1 MSRPLVSC
9 LCVTESRAEFMPW
22 LLWGFDRQTYREREL
37 VIVDSSEQPF
47 KCDRP
52 DVRVVRAPVGTNV
65 PAKRNLALDA
75 ARGSIVAWFD
85 DDDWQHPERLER
97 LVALLR
103 DEAPFAGSS
112 RSWFVDLHSDGCQPY
127 SGHRSIIFNGA
138 GFRADLARAIRFD
151 ERIRKASDTVWMR
164 EFRTRHKAKG
174 ELLAR
179 DAILTLWLCHDAN
192 ISNPRTRRRFTSTL
206 DDLKA
211 SLGPAWLG
219 TEEQLSELRERLP
232 SPVEALAPWVRSQSG
247 RIAESNDAPRH
258 AHGLRGRAQRLYGRL
273 GTSVFQ
279 AEAEADEAPRPI
291 ERPRRT
297 GQRSLARGAA
307 TRVPARKAPAEAPQ
321 PAPSA
326 SKRAEASRAKPEI
339 PASDV
344 SLVIRAT
351 AEDAADLDVFV
362 RHLQVQARH
371 PWVERL
377 VVVEPGAEPAR
388 AEALHATLERLV
400 SAGTVDR
407 VLSGAL
413 PSLGEAGARFLREP
427 REAALPVRTATELWG
442 LAEARS
448 DHVLLTGTRVLFYS
462 SAGSWIADALSRM
475 RLDPKLWLMTTHA
488 GPPCGAV
495 GSLRSLSRE
504 EMGQM
509 SWDRRLGVW
518 RSRRALPEYFLVDR
532 TKLTGALPAADP
544 APASL
549 GDWITLALRESGAQR
564 GSLDGQRSWAVHA
577 RGALPHSEWPER
589 FTRLLER
596 GVFPACQR
604 GKFELNLGDSG
615 LEYAWR
621 RLAESEAP
629 SRRASGV

>member
-1 MSRPLVSC
+1 
-9 LCVTESRAEFMPW
+9 VTESRAEFMPW

-37 VIVDSSEQPF
+37 VIVDSSEHPF

-75 ARGSIVAWFD
+75 ARGSLVAWFD

-97 LVALLR
+97 LVSVLR
-103 DEAPFAGSS
+103 DDAPFAGSS
-112 RSWFVDLHSDGCQPY
+112 RSWFVDVHSEGCQPY

-192 ISNPRTRRRFTSTL
+192 ISNPRTRRRFTSSL

-211 SLGPAWLG
+211 SLGAAWQD
-219 TEEQLSELRERLP
+219 TEYQLSELRERLP

-247 RIAESNDAPRH
+247 RVAESNDAPRH

-291 ERPRRT
+291 EPPRRSV
-297 GQRSLARGAA
+297 QRSLGARGSVP
-307 TRVPARKAPAEAPQ
+307 RVPARAVPPEKAKTPSTL
-321 PAPSA
+321 PSA
-326 SKRAEASRAKPEI
+326 PKRFESSNARSETPSP
-339 PASDV
+339 DV

-377 VVVEPGAEPAR
+377 VVVEPGAEPAQ
-388 AEALHATLERLV
+388 AEALDATLKRLV

-407 VLSGAL
+407 VLHGPL
-413 PSLGEAGARFLREP
+413 PSFGEAGARFLRAPEEVP
-427 REAALPVRTATELWG
+427 LPQRTATELWG
-442 LAEARS
+442 LSEARS

-462 SAGSWIADALSRM
+462 SAGSWIADALARM
-475 RLDPKLWLMTTHA
+475 SLDPKLWLMTTHA
-488 GPPCGAV
+488 GPPSGAV

-544 APASL
+544 VPNSL
-549 GDWITLALRESGAQR
+549 GDWITLAMRESGAQR

-577 RGALPHSEWPER
+577 RGALPFSEWPAR
-589 FTRLLER
+589 FTRLIEK

-604 GKFELNLGDSG
+604 GKFELNLGDSR

-621 RLAESEAP
+621 RLAEGEAS
-629 SRRASGV
+629 SRRAFSV